1 MDIELTRPS
10 ASGQVVIPKA
20 IRKEMN
26 ITKEDRF
33 LVFGKDDT
41 IVFKRIEKPTI
52 EKSFNELVE
61 PLRETVKVEKFTRKE
76 LKEII
81 KEVRKKND

>member
-1 MDIELTRPS
+1 MDIELTRLS

-26 ITKEDRF
+26 ITKNDRF

-41 IVFKRIEKPTI
+41 IVFKRIEKPAI
-52 EKSFNELVE
+52 EKSFNKLIK
-61 PLRETVKVEKFTRKE
+61 PLRETVKAEKFTREE
-76 LKEII
+76 LTKII
-81 KEVRKKND
+81 KEVHKKR

>member
-1 MDIELTRPS
+1 MNIELTRPS

-26 ITKEDRF
+26 ITPGDRF

-41 IVFKRIEKPTI
+41 IVFKRIERPAI

-61 PLRETVKVEKFTRKE
+61 PLRETVKTEKFTRKE

-81 KEVRKKND
+81 KEVRKKDD

>member
-20 IRKEMN
+20 IRNEMN
-26 ITKEDRF
+26 ITKDDRF

-41 IVFKRIEKPTI
+41 IVFKRIEKPAI
-52 EKSFNELVE
+52 ERSFDELVK
-61 PLRETVKVEKFTRKE
+61 PLRKAVKTEKFTREE
-76 LKEII
+76 LRGII
-81 KEVRKKND
+81 KEIRKKR

>member
-52 EKSFNELVE
+52 EKSFNELVK
-61 PLRETVKVEKFTRKE
+61 PLRETVKAEKFTQEE

-81 KEVRKKND
+81 KEIRKKE

>member
-26 ITKEDRF
+26 ITKDDRF

-41 IVFKRIEKPTI
+41 IVFKRIERPTI
-52 EKSFNELVE
+52 ERSFDELIE
-61 PLRETVKVEKFTRKE
+61 PLRKAVKTEEFTRKE

-81 KEVRKKND
+81 KEIRKKG